1 MTILDT
7 IAPVA
12 PPADIP
18 EQFVV
23 GRLRLRIT
31 SPTGDG
37 TAFADDSCR
46 RGEIRT
52 FPTWCAEP
60 SDPMPIAKARP
71 ILTLMGISF
80 DDARQNGRAA

>member
-1 MTILDT
+1 MTLVQT
-7 IAPVA
+7 R
-12 PPADIP
+12 PPADAL

-37 TAFADDSCR
+37 IAFADDSCR

-60 SDPMPIAKARP
+60 SAPMPIAKARP
-71 ILTLMGISF
+71 ILTLMGIAF
-80 DDARQNGRAA
+80 DEQRENGRAA